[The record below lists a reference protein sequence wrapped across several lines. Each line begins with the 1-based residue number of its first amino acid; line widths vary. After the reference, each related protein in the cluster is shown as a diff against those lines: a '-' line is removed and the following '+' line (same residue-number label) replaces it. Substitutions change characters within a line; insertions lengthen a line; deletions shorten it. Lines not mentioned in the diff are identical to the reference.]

1 MNHTRKLLSLMLAL
15 MLMTGL
21 LPTLAEAAPLT
32 DMLGRE
38 VKLTAPVERIVV
50 LTPSDCEILYALG
63 AGDLVVGRGTYCDYP
78 AEVLEVAEV
87 ASGREANVEQ
97 ILALKPDMVLM
108 STMAHDKALVE
119 QIEQAGVPVMVT
131 DAQDIE
137 GIYTAIRLIA
147 AAAKKADKA
156 ELLIADM
163 QARFAAL
170 KEKAAKQ
177 TAGQTI
183 YFETSPLAWGL
194 YTAGKKTFMQEL
206 ADILNL
212 KNIFDDLEDWP
223 PVSEEQ
229 VITRNPQI
237 IVTTSMYFGEGPKPL
252 EELLSR
258 KGWEEISAIQDGRCL
273 NADANEITRPGPR
286 LIDAAEALY
295 TFVFET
301 TAADAA

>member
-1 MNHTRKLLSLMLAL
+1 MRKTPKLLSLMLAL
-15 MLMTGL
+15 CLTLGL
-21 LPTLAEAAPLT
+21 VPTLAEGLTLT
-32 DMLGRE
+32 DMMNRE
-38 VKLTAPVERIVV
+38 VKLAGPAKQIVV

-63 AGDLVVGRGTYCDYP
+63 VGDRVVGRGTYCNYP
-78 AEVLEVAEV
+78 EAVKAVAEV
-87 ASGREANVEQ
+87 ASGKDANLEQ
-97 ILALKPDMVLM
+97 IVALKPDLVLM
-108 STMAHDKALVE
+108 STMGHSKELVE
-119 QIEQAGVPVMVT
+119 AIEKAGVPVLVT
-131 DAQDIE
+131 DAQTIE
-137 GIYTAIRLIA
+137 GVYTAIRLIA
-147 AAAKKADKA
+147 KAVGQDEAAETLVK
-156 ELLIADM
+156 DM
-163 QARFAAL
+163 QDRFAAL
-170 KEKAAKQ
+170 KEKAAKVA
-177 TAGQTI
+177 TGQTI

-212 KNIFDDLEDWP
+212 KNILDDLEDWP